1 MKTRFTFTCPKCQ
14 GHILDHTLQ
23 HTESTTEQL
32 VGMDK
37 EGEGI
42 YAPTDAQY
50 SERENINSY
59 SCGQCKHQVA
69 GDVEVGVMI
78 EKGTEQGW
86 LKTEEDE

>member
-1 MKTRFTFTCPKCQ
+1 MKNKRMKFTFTCPQCG
-14 GHILDHTLQ
+14 GHILDHTIQ

-86 LKTEEDE
+86 LKAK